1 MAAST
6 IPRSSTEPKP
16 SPLAGAEQTTRVLI
30 ADDNPQG
37 VELLEAY
44 LSGSDYEI
52 ETAADG
58 EEALRKVKEWRPDLL
73 LLDIMMP
80 KISGFEVC
88 KRLRADPATREISV
102 LMITAL
108 DQPSD
113 IERAVE
119 VGTDEF
125 LTKPINKTELLL
137 RVRALLKSRL
147 YKKDLDRALAYIEA
161 VQRGEK

>member
-1 MAAST
+1 MPSTSDSAAGTPSAV
-6 IPRSSTEPKP
+6 PRI
-16 SPLAGAEQTTRVLI
+16 LI

-44 LSGSDYEI
+44 LSEMPC
-52 ETAADG
+52 EVQTASDG
-58 EEALRKVKEWRPDLL
+58 EETLRRVQQWRPDLI

-88 KRLRADPATREISV
+88 KRLRADPASKNTAV

-108 DQPSD
+108 DQLSD

-119 VGTDEF
+119 AGTDDF
-125 LTKPINKTELLL
+125 LTKPIVKAELLL
-137 RVRALLKSRL
+137 RVRAVLHSRRRNQRE
-147 YKKDLDRALAYIEA
+147 LDRALDYIES
-161 VQRGEK
+161 VERGES

>member
-1 MAAST
+1 MPSASNSVT
-6 IPRSSTEPKP
+6 PVTPVPRI
-16 SPLAGAEQTTRVLI
+16 LI

-44 LSGSDYEI
+44 LSDSPYEI
-52 ETAADG
+52 LTATDG
-58 EEALRKVKEWRPDLL
+58 EETLRQVQKWHPDLI

-88 KRLRADPATREISV
+88 KRLRADPAGKHTAV

-108 DQPSD
+108 DQLSD

-119 VGTDEF
+119 AGTDDF

-137 RVRALLKSRL
+137 RVRALLHSRRQHQRE
-147 YKKDLDRALAYIEA
+147 LDRALDYIES
-161 VQRGEK
+161 VERGEP

>member
-1 MAAST
+1 MTAAAPNPT
-6 IPRSSTEPKP
+6 AVPRI
-16 SPLAGAEQTTRVLI
+16 LI

-44 LSGSDYEI
+44 LCEGDYEI
-52 ETAADG
+52 RTAADG
-58 EEALRKVKEWRPDLL
+58 EETLARVRDWQPDLI

-88 KRLRADPATREISV
+88 KRLRADPKTRDIAV

-119 VGTDEF
+119 AGTNDF
-125 LTKPINKTELLL
+125 VTKPIVKSALLL
-137 RVRALLKSRL
+137 RVRALLKTRQIKMEL
-147 YKKDLDRALAYIEA
+147 ERALAYIEA
-161 VQRGEK
+161 VEKGEP